1 MSDPLKLE
9 LQAVMSHLLWAL
21 GSTLRSCAQQ
31 YALLLS
37 KLFMFYMRLLSRLS
51 KGN

>member
-9 LQAVMSHLLWAL
+9 LQALMSHLLWAL
-21 GSTLRSCAQQ
+21 GTTLRTSAQQ
-31 YALLLS
+31 YALLPS
-37 KLFMFYMRLLSRLS
+37 KLFMFYMHLLSRVS